1 MKVGNAKA
9 SNRRTSNNHRS
20 CAFCVGMLTNKTM
33 ANWQDIRALEERIYD
48 VVDEYLANSE
58 AYKNAGLHVWLDED
72 DMIYRAE
79 VDDNLAGSE
88 DDGVYAI
95 AGVVRQGDEGLEPDV
110 DRISDIANSWIFL
123 D

>member
-1 MKVGNAKA
+1 
-9 SNRRTSNNHRS
+9 
-20 CAFCVGMLTNKTM
+20 M

-48 VVDEYLANSE
+48 AVDEYLANSE
-58 AYKNAGLHVWLDED
+58 AYKNAGLHVWLDEN

-95 AGVVRQGDEGLEPDV
+95 VGVLRKGDEGLEPDI

-123 D
+123 DWLIQNRK

>member
-1 MKVGNAKA
+1 MRRPL
-9 SNRRTSNNHRS
+9 NRRTSNNYRS
-20 CAFCVGMLTNKTM
+20 CAFCVCIVTNKTM

-48 VVDEYLANSE
+48 AVDEYLANSE
-58 AYKNAGLHVWLDED
+58 AYKNAGLHVWLDEN

-95 AGVVRQGDEGLEPDV
+95 VGVLRKGDEGLEPDI

>member
-1 MKVGNAKA
+1 
-9 SNRRTSNNHRS
+9 
-20 CAFCVGMLTNKTM
+20 M

-48 VVDEYLANSE
+48 AVDEYLANSE
-58 AYKNAGLHVWLDED
+58 AYKNAGLHVWLDEN

-88 DDGVYAI
+88 DAI
-95 AGVVRQGDEGLEPDV
+95 AGVLRNGDEGLEPDV
-110 DRISDIANSWIFL
+110 DRISNIANSWIFL

>member
-1 MKVGNAKA
+1 
-9 SNRRTSNNHRS
+9 
-20 CAFCVGMLTNKTM
+20 M

-48 VVDEYLANSE
+48 AVDEYLANSE
-58 AYKNAGLHVWLDED
+58 AYKDASLHVWLDED

>member
-1 MKVGNAKA
+1 
-9 SNRRTSNNHRS
+9 
-20 CAFCVGMLTNKTM
+20 
-33 ANWQDIRALEERIYD
+33 
-48 VVDEYLANSE
+48 
-58 AYKNAGLHVWLDED
+58 
-72 DMIYRAE
+72 MIYRAE

>member
-1 MKVGNAKA
+1 MTK
-9 SNRRTSNNHRS
+9 
-20 CAFCVGMLTNKTM
+20 
-33 ANWQDIRALEERIYD
+33 WQDIRALEERIYD
-48 VVDEYLANSE
+48 AVDEYLANSE

-95 AGVVRQGDEGLEPDV
+95 AGVLRNGDEGLEPDV